1 MSKFVLTGF
10 ADEIS
15 ANFSEQLAGL
25 RSLGMSHIEL
35 RGLDGTNISD
45 LTCEQAKEYR
55 RMLDDAGISVSALG
69 SPIGKID
76 VTADFEPHY
85 EKYLHTL
92 ELCEI
97 FGTNYLRMFSFY
109 YPKQDGPEVY
119 RSAVIERVG
128 RFVTGA
134 ESYPVTLL
142 LENEL
147 NLYGDTAPR
156 VLDVLRSIDSPRLR
170 HTFDPANYILAPQTV
185 YPDAYEM
192 LSGYIEY
199 VHIKDA
205 IREPQSIQPA
215 GLGEGRVK
223 DVLAALWKKGYE
235 GFLSLEPHLGNF
247 VGLSSFQTLL
257 DTSKLPEG
265 GLGTFTVAHTA
276 LTGLLRELGAR

>member
-1 MSKFVLTGF
+1 MSQFILTGF

-25 RSLGMSHIEL
+25 RSLGMNYIEL

-45 LTCEQAKEYR
+45 LTNEQAREYKK
-55 RMLDDAGISVSALG
+55 MLDDAGVQVSALG
-69 SPIGKID
+69 SPIGKINI
-76 VTADFEPHY
+76 VEDFEPHY

-109 YPKQDGPEVY
+109 YPKEDGPSAY
-119 RSAVIERVG
+119 RSAVMDRIA
-128 RFVTGA
+128 RFVEGA

-156 VLDVLRSIDSPRLR
+156 VLDVLQTINSPRLR
-170 HTFDPANYILAPQTV
+170 HTFDPANYILAPQEV
-185 YPDAYEM
+185 YPEAYEM
-192 LSGYIEY
+192 LSDYIEY

-223 DVLAALWKKGYE
+223 DVLAALRKKGYE

-257 DTSKLPEG
+257 DTSKLLEG

-276 LTGLLRELGAR
+276 LTGLIANLG

>member
-1 MSKFVLTGF
+1 MSIFTLTGF

-25 RSLGMSHIEL
+25 RSLGMSYVEL

-45 LTCEQAKEYR
+45 LTNDQAKEYKK
-55 RMLDDAGISVSALG
+55 MLDDAGIAVSALG
-69 SPIGKID
+69 SPIGKINILD
-76 VTADFEPHY
+76 DFEPHY

-97 FGTNYLRMFSFY
+97 FETSYIRMFSFY
-109 YPKQDGPEVY
+109 YPKENGAETY
-119 RSAVIERVG
+119 RSEVMERIS
-128 RFVTGA
+128 RFVEGA

-147 NLYGDTAPR
+147 NLYGDIAPR
-156 VLDVLRSIDSPRLR
+156 VLDVLKTINSPRLR
-170 HTFDPANYILAPQTV
+170 HTFDPANYVLAPQTV
-185 YPDAYEM
+185 FPDAFE
-192 LSGYIEY
+192 LLKDYIEY

-205 IREPQSIQPA
+205 IFEPQSIQPS

-223 DVLAALWKKGYE
+223 DVLSALNERGYE

-247 VGLSSFQTLL
+247 VGLSTFQSLL
-257 DTSKLPEG
+257 DTSKLPDG
-265 GLGTFTVAHTA
+265 GLGTFTVAHKA
-276 LTGLLRELGAR
+276 LTGILDEIQK

>member
-1 MSKFVLTGF
+1 MSQFILTGF

-25 RSLGMSHIEL
+25 RSLGMNYIEL

-45 LTCEQAKEYR
+45 LTNEQAREYKK
-55 RMLDDAGISVSALG
+55 MLDDAGVQVSALG
-69 SPIGKID
+69 SPIGKINI
-76 VTADFEPHY
+76 VEDFEPHY

-109 YPKQDGPEVY
+109 YPKEDGPSAY
-119 RSAVIERVG
+119 RSAVMDRIA
-128 RFVTGA
+128 RFVEGA

-156 VLDVLRSIDSPRLR
+156 VLDVLQTINSPRLR
-170 HTFDPANYILAPQTV
+170 HTFDPANYILAPQEV
-185 YPDAYEM
+185 YPEAYEM
-192 LSGYIEY
+192 LSDYIEY

-223 DVLAALWKKGYE
+223 DVLAALRKKGYE

-276 LTGLLRELGAR
+276 LTGLIANLG